1 MENEND
7 SLARTAHAFGM
18 TDLEIEEREAVLAE
32 IAAQQVVRRRME
44 DEPAPMPEVHRN
56 HEEPSFDPYQDYDYG
71 YHDQYDF

>member
-7 SLARTAHAFGM
+7 SLARTAHAYGM

-32 IAAQQVVRRRME
+32 IASQQVIRRRME
-44 DEPAPMPEVHRN
+44 
-56 HEEPSFDPYQDYDYG
+56 EEADRQALRKFSENEDIDWG